1 MKKVK
6 NAITIYGYQIPQQ
19 YKDRVKKTNEMCR
32 DYEFNAR
39 LKFIIKNKL
48 SELKEELILELER
61 CCNEHGIDKKTLEH
75 FVLADEVHNALTR
88 GLNFKLSENEDFFIK
103 FAKELGYTYHVGAG
117 IFSYIGDDDGF
128 PISESILLK

>member
-48 SELKEELILELER
+48 SELKEELISELGR
-61 CCNEHGIDKKTLEH
+61 CCNEHGIDKKNL
-75 FVLADEVHNALTR
+75 
-88 GLNFKLSENEDFFIK
+88 
-103 FAKELGYTYHVGAG
+103 
-117 IFSYIGDDDGF
+117 
-128 PISESILLK
+128 